1 MSDSEEFTS
10 GDKKRLREQD
20 GGSVFKRSKKVL
32 RSPAT
37 NRNEE
42 DTSTQEML
50 KIVLS
55 EIKEIRRENKEYRE
69 NMEKLETEVK
79 ELKTEL
85 LETRHKMEKIENKLE
100 QYEQQKRK
108 ENIIIKG
115 LKLNS
120 DSGSEY
126 KESVKNF
133 IKQNL
138 KVDVEIA
145 SAHRLNDMVSVVQ
158 MANFEAKIKVMENKN
173 KLRSYAGGNVYIE
186 NDLTVKERGIQ
197 KQIRDVARNERQKG
211 NVAKVGFNKLIIN
224 GIKWVWNREMD
235 TLQIENT
242 APKK

>member
-69 NMEKLETEVK
+69 NMEKLEMEVK

-115 LKLNS
+115 LKGQSRCRNS
-120 DSGSEY
+120 IGPQ
-126 KESVKNF
+126 
-133 IKQNL
+133 IKRYGL
-138 KVDVEIA
+138 CC
-145 SAHRLNDMVSVVQ
+145 
-158 MANFEAKIKVMENKN
+158 AN
-173 KLRSYAGGNVYIE
+173 G
-186 NDLTVKERGIQ
+186 
-197 KQIRDVARNERQKG
+197 
-211 NVAKVGFNKLIIN
+211 
-224 GIKWVWNREMD
+224 
-235 TLQIENT
+235 
-242 APKK
+242 